1 MCADRH
7 RRHCRSPPVAGRGT
21 LPQEPASVIRCA
33 CTARQRRDSS
43 DDASSIAPGSSR
55 PGRGRAGGGQRGHLR
70 LVAPRP
76 GRVPDRPWHPAPGSR
91 PLARRARR
99 AVRARRGRSGLAAP
113 ILRDFADRLALSGHV
128 LAYLDGDGWMLT
140 IDGDRRVVELV
151 EEINFCPGANWAE
164 DSAGTNGP
172 GTALAAGKPVEV
184 FASEHFVAA
193 LQRWS
198 CAAAPVRAP
207 GEATPVGLVDITGP
221 WEVQRR
227 QAILVAKA
235 VARAVEER
243 LRAAVTIRDEVVKY
257 AFRAAHDSGDA
268 LVAVD
273 ARGQVDRGERRRAPA
288 QDPRGG
294 SAAAVDPRRAHR
306 RASRRSPAPAASST
320 SSRRTDRRSSP
331 LPWSTTGRGSA
342 PSSASPLPRRVAQR
356 APPGRGPAPP
366 RGTTWA
372 GSWAVARRSSAPLDL
387 AQTAA
392 RNELAVILSRRVR
405 DREGALRARDP
416 LRERAPRGGV
426 RRRELRLDPGAA
438 RRERSCSGTR
448 RGRSRAP
455 GARGTPASSR
465 TPTAARSSSTR

>member
-1 MCADRH
+1 MSPSRDMSRGRARSRH
-7 RRHCRSPPVAGRGT
+7 VRGPASSALSVAPVAGRGT
-21 LPQEPASVIRCA
+21 LPQEPGVTRCA

-43 DDASSIAPGSSR
+43 DDASSIAPGSSSR
-55 PGRGRAGGGQRGHLR
+55 TGSRRRGSARTSPTRGG
-70 LVAPRP
+70 
-76 GRVPDRPWHPAPGSR
+76 APGTRTGSTLASSARLASSR
-91 PLARRARR
+91 PTRSPSGASATRRSA
-99 AVRARRGRSGLAAP
+99 SP
-113 ILRDFADRLALSGHV
+113 PPSCDFAARLALSGHV
-128 LAYLDGDGWMLT
+128 AYLDGDGWMLT

-151 EEINFCPGANWAE
+151 EEINFRPGANWAE

-273 ARGQVDRGERRRAPA
+273 ARGKVVAANDAATRRRILEAGA
-288 QDPRGG
+288 
-294 SAAAVDPRRAHR
+294 RR
-306 RASRRSPAPAASST
+306 RRSAPRSPPRFAAGDPAPAASST
-320 SSRRTDRRSSP
+320 SSRRMDRRSSP
-331 LPWSTTGRGSA
+331 LPWSTTGRGWG

-356 APPGRGPAPP
+356 APRGRGPAA

-372 GSWAVARRSSAPLDL
+372 GSWGGRRRS
-387 AQTAA
+387 A
-392 RNELAVILSRRVR
+392 R
-405 DREGALRARDP
+405 P
-416 LRERAPRGGV
+416 
-426 RRRELRLDPGAA
+426 
-438 RRERSCSGTR
+438 
-448 RGRSRAP
+448 RSRADRRTER
-455 GARGTPASSR
+455 ARGDPVR
-465 TPTAARSSSTR
+465 